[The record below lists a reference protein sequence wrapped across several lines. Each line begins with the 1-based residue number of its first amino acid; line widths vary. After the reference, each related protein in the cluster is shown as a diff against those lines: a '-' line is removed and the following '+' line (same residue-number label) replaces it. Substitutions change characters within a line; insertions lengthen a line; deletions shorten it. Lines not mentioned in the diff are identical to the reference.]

1 MRFPLLLL
9 LFFVFLSPTVSAQQM
24 PGQLEDLTGA
34 WEGYLLQNEGGIG
47 DRFDLTMQ
55 LRQNGIFL
63 QGTAYVTFAD
73 GSMFA
78 ELRLS
83 GHQLPNGSWKLT
95 ETEILRSKQPD
106 SILWCFKQYELL
118 QGYAEGRILLSG
130 PWWGNT
136 VQGPC
141 IPGSIKIWRKFKSA

>member
-1 MRFPLLLL
+1 MRLPLLVLL
-9 LFFVFLSPTVSAQQM
+9 LHLFASPGLT
-24 PGQLEDLTGA
+24 GQLLPQSEDLTGA

-47 DRFDLTMQ
+47 DRFELSMQ
-55 LRQNGIFL
+55 LRQNGISL
-63 QGTAYVTFAD
+63 QGTAYVSFND

-95 ETEILRSKQPD
+95 EVEILRSKQPER
-106 SILWCFKQYELL
+106 ILWCYKHYELV
-118 QGYAEGRILLSG
+118 QGYAEGRVVLSG

-136 VQGPC
+136 TQGPC
-141 IPGSIKIWRKFKSA
+141 IPGSVKIWRKFKTA